1 MNAAAPMVVS
11 TRSRAAVTF
20 RDMTPSRARVTH
32 CARSAARV
40 ALPVLLAACASATR
54 RATPAVRDETAPE
67 VAAGLPAV
75 APADGPLAIRIVYP
89 SANALVGAR
98 DSSFVLGSVGTGR
111 ASLRIDGAPVRVHPN
126 GAFIAWIAMPSGD
139 SAAWHLVASADR
151 DTARMVLPVRLP
163 APRPALPD
171 TGRLVV
177 DSGSVTP
184 RTRLSLRP
192 DEMVRV
198 SVRAPANASVW
209 VQLDSARQPL
219 ASEGAR
225 PDSVPGGTP
234 VAGRFIGDPRLWT
247 TEVPARALARPAQL
261 LIARG
266 ADTLRLP
273 LVPVDIVDPAVRR
286 WAIVGADSGT
296 VSDTD
301 RVVVARPAPA
311 ATYAWFLLPGTR
323 LETTGH
329 VEGFTRVRFDQRLE
343 AWMDDADVRALPTG
357 GAAPRRTVGA
367 ITVLPARDWADIVLP
382 VGERPA
388 YLVEEQGRT
397 LVLTLYGT
405 TIVPGLIRYLD
416 NDTLVR
422 HIVWEQ
428 VASDRARLT
437 IHLSSPPFGYL
448 VFWDRGSVVLRI
460 RRPPPVDNRRPLR
473 GLTITVDAGHP
484 PAGATGPT
492 GLYEGDAVLPV
503 AQRVQA
509 LLQERGATVVMTRVT
524 LAPVPLGERPIVA
537 RRANAH
543 ALVSI
548 HLNASPDGV
557 NPIRE
562 NGTSV
567 LYFHPQAEPLAREI
581 QRSLV
586 RRFGTR
592 DLGVH
597 YQNIALGRQT
607 WMPSVLTEGLF
618 VILPDQEAAM
628 RTVEGREL
636 YARGI
641 VEGLERYFRALG
653 QRP

>member
-1 MNAAAPMVVS
+1 MS
-11 TRSRAAVTF
+11 TRARASVSF
-20 RDMTPSRARVTH
+20 RDMRTFPSRVARTV
-32 CARSAARV
+32 RV
-40 ALPVLLAACASATR
+40 ALRAALPFSAAACASAAR
-54 RATPAVRDETAPE
+54 RPSPVVSTESEAPIV

-75 APADGPLAIRIVYP
+75 APAEGALAIRVVYP
-89 SANALVGAR
+89 GAGASVSAR
-98 DSSFVLGSVGTGR
+98 DSNFVLGSVGTGR
-111 ASLRIDGAPVRVHPN
+111 ASLHVNGTAVRVYPN
-126 GAFIAWIAMPSGD
+126 GAFIAWLAVPAGD
-139 SAAWHLVASADR
+139 APAYELVAVAGA
-151 DTARMVLPVRLP
+151 DTARLTVPVRVP
-163 APRPALPD
+163 PPRQALPD

-177 DSGSVTP
+177 DSGSVVP
-184 RTRLSLRP
+184 RARMALRP
-192 DEMVRV
+192 DELVRV

-209 VQLDSARQPL
+209 VQLDSARRAL
-219 ASEGAR
+219 VSEGAR
-225 PDSVPGGTP
+225 PEPASGGSP
-234 VAGRFIGDPRLWT
+234 IAGRFLGDPRLWT
-247 TEVPARALARPAQL
+247 TEVPARSLARAAPL
-261 LIARG
+261 VVARG
-266 ADTLRLP
+266 ADTVRLALP
-273 LVPVDIVDPAVRR
+273 AVEIVDPAVRQ
-286 WAIVGADSGT
+286 WALAGADSSA

-311 ATYAWFLLPGTR
+311 GTYAWFLLPGTR

-329 VEGFTRVRFDQRLE
+329 VDGFTRVRFDQRLE
-343 AWMDDADVRALPTG
+343 AWMDDDALRALPPG
-357 GAAPRRTVGA
+357 GAAPRRVIGA
-367 ITVLPARDWADIVLP
+367 VSVVSAPEWVDVVLP
-382 VGERPA
+382 VGERPP

-405 TIVPGLIRYLD
+405 TIAPGLIRYLE

-428 VASDRARLT
+428 TASDRARLT
-437 IHLSSPPFGYL
+437 IHLSAPPFGYL

-460 RRPPPVDNRRPLR
+460 RRPPVIEGRRPLR
-473 GLTITVDAGHP
+473 GLTIAVDAGHP
-484 PAGATGPT
+484 PAGTTGPT

-503 AQRVQA
+503 ARRVQE
-509 LLQERGATVVMTRVT
+509 LLQERGATVVMTRT
-524 LAPVPLGERPIVA
+524 TPAPVPLTDRPIVA

-567 LYFHPQAEPLAREI
+567 LYFHPQAEPLARAI
-581 QRSLV
+581 QRALV
-586 RRFGTR
+586 RQFGTR

-618 VILPDQEAAM
+618 LIMPEQEAAM
-628 RTVEGREL
+628 RTAEGRER

-653 QRP
+653 DRP